1 MKRTNYQ
8 KKQIT
13 GKETH
18 LILSLEAYKALN
30 QQKEKLNIKSTT
42 SIIELL
48 LLSTQNKDNTHI
60 PNHIVDDVLERQQ
73 KVFNYIT
80 NLINFNKKLYID
92 INATFSN
99 INQIAYRLNLANLNN
114 TLDSVNTK
122 ELHQE
127 VIQTL
132 SQTREDLTDLKFI
145 MKNLIKIL
153 KTHEKTFI
161 KIKKGKS
168 NDQQ

>member
-1 MKRTNYQ
+1 MNKRTNYQ

-30 QQKEKLNIKSTT
+30 HQKQKLNIKSTT
-42 SIIELL
+42 SVIELL
-48 LLSTQNKDNTHI
+48 LLNTQNNAIANNIIDEEVSQRN
-60 PNHIVDDVLERQQ
+60 Q

-92 INATFSN
+92 LNATFSN
-99 INQIAYRLNLANLNN
+99 VNQIAYRLNLANLSN
-114 TLDSVNTK
+114 TLDSINTK

-132 SQTREDLTDLKFI
+132 SQTREDLADLRVI
-145 MKNLIKIL
+145 MKNFIKIL
-153 KTHEKTFI
+153 KTHEKTLI
-161 KIKKGKS
+161 KNKKGDS
-168 NDQQ
+168 NA